1 MKEELLNRSYGLVF
15 EGGGA
20 KGAYE
25 IGVWKALNELG
36 VRVTAVVGTS
46 VGALNGVLFA
56 QGDFEEGMR
65 IWENIKYSTVLN
77 VEDEVMEK
85 MAAAKWSQLSFQEA
99 SKQFR
104 EIIRNRGL
112 DITPLKALLD
122 EMIDEEVLRSSDIDF
137 GLATFNLSD
146 FKPIEVMIEDIEP
159 GKVAGYLLASAYLPV
174 FRSERIFGKIFL
186 DGGFSNAVPTSMLVE
201 RGYKDI
207 IEVRLQ
213 GLGIE
218 RRYDEEEVNLVRI
231 AAREDLGRLLEFD
244 HDKARKNIALGYL
257 DAMKVFMGLEGE
269 SYYIQSEQK
278 EAYYL
283 KQFIRI
289 SKRKVYSALTNIGN
303 QYLIRRYESKER
315 MVCEELIPL
324 VARKLRK
331 TREATYKELY
341 FTLMERLATALE
353 VDRLRIYTIEELKV
367 AIKLAWEALSREE
380 SEELLRIDNMIELAI
395 ALGV

>member
-1 MKEELLNRSYGLVF
+1 
-15 EGGGA
+15 
-20 KGAYE
+20 
-25 IGVWKALNELG
+25 
-36 VRVTAVVGTS
+36 
-46 VGALNGVLFA
+46 
-56 QGDFEEGMR
+56 
-65 IWENIKYSTVLN
+65 
-77 VEDEVMEK
+77 
-85 MAAAKWSQLSFQEA
+85 
-99 SKQFR
+99 
-104 EIIRNRGL
+104 
-112 DITPLKALLD
+112 
-122 EMIDEEVLRSSDIDF
+122 
-137 GLATFNLSD
+137 
-146 FKPIEVMIEDIEP
+146 
-159 GKVAGYLLASAYLPV
+159 
-174 FRSERIFGKIFL
+174 
-186 DGGFSNAVPTSMLVE
+186 
-201 RGYKDI
+201 
-207 IEVRLQ
+207 
-213 GLGIE
+213 
-218 RRYDEEEVNLVRI
+218 
-231 AAREDLGRLLEFD
+231 
-244 HDKARKNIALGYL
+244 
-257 DAMKVFMGLEGE
+257 MKVFMGLEGE

>member
-244 HDKARKNIALGYL
+244 HDKARKT
-257 DAMKVFMGLEGE
+257 
-269 SYYIQSEQK
+269 SHW
-278 EAYYL
+278 
-283 KQFIRI
+283 
-289 SKRKVYSALTNIGN
+289 
-303 QYLIRRYESKER
+303 
-315 MVCEELIPL
+315 
-324 VARKLRK
+324 
-331 TREATYKELY
+331 ATW
-341 FTLMERLATALE
+341 MP
-353 VDRLRIYTIEELKV
+353 
-367 AIKLAWEALSREE
+367 
-380 SEELLRIDNMIELAI
+380 
-395 ALGV
+395 